1 MVFCQ
6 QSGDIL
12 WPRTMF
18 YSTTSWLML
27 FVYQYN
33 YFGHTKIE
41 IDINQIHCSSLQ
53 VNLCEMSGT
62 FLQQVAQ
69 VSNFTFRFSG
79 EQVSRKHLHFSV
91 PEDECGILQ
100 IVSGGHDCT
109 VHFRPEPIVYGES
122 YNRTRSMFYLVTGAS
137 KVISDV
143 YRYGNYHHTL
153 YFEGHWEHHKQ
164 NAKGKISSSSSSF
177 SPIEENIRSPHYF
190 YHVHF
195 EFNLKVQQN
204 IFDRS
209 YFNFKSISA
218 QWSKFWFTVVFWNYS
233 SCSKDPR
240 SYGHLY
246 CVRNVLGS
254 SNQLPDPFRERIQ
267 PHGYQVKNISTLEDT
282 HLGVKCEAP
291 TFRMKLNITSTVLSR
306 FKAQNIDEK
315 KYPSFCQ
322 NGCPWRSEKSYHN
335 GCQSALEK
343 HSCVFPCSPHG
354 FSARQNNECVG
365 TPWQ

>member
-1 MVFCQ
+1 MFWLALPGTNFQYNKSVLTAKEHHKVVIEVTLFQNDENKNRNCLYSAVAAFDWDKTESMVFCQ

-218 QWSKFWFTVVFWNYS
+218 QWSKFWFTVVF
-233 SCSKDPR
+233 
-240 SYGHLY
+240 
-246 CVRNVLGS
+246 
-254 SNQLPDPFRERIQ
+254 
-267 PHGYQVKNISTLEDT
+267 
-282 HLGVKCEAP
+282 
-291 TFRMKLNITSTVLSR
+291 
-306 FKAQNIDEK
+306 
-315 KYPSFCQ
+315 
-322 NGCPWRSEKSYHN
+322 
-335 GCQSALEK
+335 
-343 HSCVFPCSPHG
+343 
-354 FSARQNNECVG
+354 
-365 TPWQ
+365 